1 MKRTCTKTSQVLGNI
16 WIVNNS
22 TILARISV
30 TIISSR
36 IHRRQH
42 SAARNVS
49 LFQVS
54 KTAMSSGL
62 PSVVACEPV
71 KAPPATKYESRTYWQ
86 MDAKE
91 SIFRNSGAAI
101 FNRGRTDIL
110 KEKYHLRERSLVPAP
125 GTYNNSFSEFSGHKP
140 SDPTKRT

>member
-1 MKRTCTKTSQVLGNI
+1 MHKNKPGAGQYLDRKQLDYFGTNIGYNNKFKNPKTSTFGGEKRF
-16 WIVNNS
+16 S
-22 TILARISV
+22 FPT
-30 TIISSR
+30 
-36 IHRRQH
+36 
-42 SAARNVS
+42 
-49 LFQVS
+49 
-54 KTAMSSGL
+54 
-62 PSVVACEPV
+62 CEPV

-110 KEKYHLRERSLVPAP
+110 KEKYHLKERSLVPAP

-140 SDPTKRT
+140 SDPNKRT